1 MTIGVDVIL
10 KVRENKKAGIQCD
23 KREFEQARMKKSESG
38 WNLVP
43 KNIQVVDDDAGEA
56 GALNQ
61 WLKPALCISAEMD
74 DARACA
80 LFTIQMQNAIVS
92 GELTEHTKVQ
102 NSGAASIHFL
112 TRNCVDWHGSQTLP
126 QSDWT

>member
-1 MTIGVDVIL
+1 M
-10 KVRENKKAGIQCD
+10 KEGITCD
-23 KREFEQARMKKSESG
+23 KRELEKAKMKTSESG

-43 KNIQVVDDDAGEA
+43 KNIQVVHDDAGEG
-56 GALNQ
+56 GALTQ
-61 WLKPALCISAEMD
+61 LLRPTLCISAEMD

-80 LFTIQMQNAIVS
+80 LFTIQMQSAIVI

-112 TRNCVDWHGSQTLP
+112 TRNCVAWHGSQTLP